1 MSRKN
6 RRLNSRQLRFEALE
20 SRRVLAAFTVTNLND
35 AVVVAPGNAPGT
47 LRQAI
52 YDANHSPGA
61 DTIAF
66 AANLSG
72 SVNLSFADDA
82 ALGSSALVVSSP
94 ITIAGNANGITVAR
108 NAGAGEMRLFRV
120 TAAGNLTLQAISLT
134 GGIARGQDASLPD
147 QDGGLGLGGAIY
159 SEGVLQIASST
170 LYGNQAIGGNG
181 GQQSGLSGTGRGGA
195 IYSDN
200 ATLVITNATLSGNS
214 SQSGGGFLVVNS
226 FGGATYSVNGST
238 SIRNSTVTNNAA
250 PAGRGVYVYV
260 DNVTTVDIQSSILG
274 QSDTAIPKRDLIIA
288 PAIENPPLTVTGS
301 SNLIRSQNDYN
312 FITISTDDPMLG
324 PLANN
329 GGATATHAI
338 TAESPV
344 VNMGNNS
351 QNLDEDQRGGV
362 FSRVVGG
369 AADIGAYEL
378 QSIVVPPLPTDYSGN
393 TVVDAADYVVWRK
406 TLGTTVPSFTGGDGT
421 GDGAVDTTDF
431 NAWRSTFGATA
442 PGVAAF
448 AVSHIDPSPSME
460 AVPSSRVSRV
470 LRAEASIATRSQAP
484 PVPSWTLIALASIGN
499 RAEIA
504 IDDASTTRRT
514 LGDAESA
521 AVCDVDAN
529 SADAIFAVWPSA

>member
-1 MSRKN
+1 MSR
-6 RRLNSRQLRFEALE
+6 RCRSALRARVEVRALE
-20 SRRVLAAFTVTNLND
+20 SRRVLATFTVTNLND

-52 YDANHSPGA
+52 YDANQLPGA

-94 ITIAGNANGITVAR
+94 ITIVGNANGITIAR
-108 NAGAGEMRLFRV
+108 NVAAEEMRLFRV
-120 TAAGNLTLQAISLT
+120 AADGNLMLQSISLT
-134 GGIARGQDASLPD
+134 GGIARGANASLPD

-159 SEGVLQIASST
+159 SEGVLQIVSST

-181 GQQSGLSGTGRGGA
+181 GLQSGLSGTGRGGA

-260 DNVTTVDIQSSILG
+260 DGVTTVDVQSSIIG
-274 QSDTAIPKRDLIIA
+274 QSDTAIAKRDLIVA

-301 SNLIRSQNDYN
+301 NNLIRSQNDYN
-312 FITISTDDPMLG
+312 YITLSTDDPMLG
-324 PLANN
+324 PLTNN
-329 GGATATHAI
+329 GGATMTHAI
-338 TAESPV
+338 AAESPT
-344 VNMGNNS
+344 VNLGNNL
-351 QNLDEDQRGGV
+351 QNLEGDQRGGV
-362 FSRVVGG
+362 FGRVVGG

-406 TLGTTVPSFTGGDGT
+406 TRGMTVSSYTGGDGT
-421 GDGAVDTTDF
+421 GDGAVDTNDF
-431 NAWRSTFGATA
+431 DAWRSTFGATA
-442 PGVAAF
+442 PGGAAV
-448 AVSHIDPSPSME
+448 AVSVVDSAPSME
-460 AVPSSRVSRV
+460 AVPSPRVSRV
-470 LRAEASIATRSQAP
+470 LRLRP
-484 PVPSWTLIALASIGN
+484 PLRFDPRHHALPTGRCCAREHWQQS
-499 RAEIA
+499 
-504 IDDASTTRRT
+504 
-514 LGDAESA
+514 
-521 AVCDVDAN
+521 
-529 SADAIFAVWPSA
+529 